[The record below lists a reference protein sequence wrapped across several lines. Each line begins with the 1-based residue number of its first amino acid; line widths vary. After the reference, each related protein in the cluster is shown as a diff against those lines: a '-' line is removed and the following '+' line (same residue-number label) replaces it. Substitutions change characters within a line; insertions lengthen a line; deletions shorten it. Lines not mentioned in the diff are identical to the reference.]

1 MAKPPKIPKPSASP
15 LRSSSTAGAP
25 PPTQGAKIPKPS
37 SSPLRS
43 SSTGAQQPTQDKYIV
58 PIMSVAGNSSNL
70 CSSRVGER
78 DKNSTA
84 KLLLSAAGEMLVNPD
99 NAGLSLTDLKL
110 QHLRS
115 SVKAFLDEYI
125 ASEDL
130 DLGSQKEHV
139 ELDGFPY
146 VDWTDLRGIALYS
159 LHVFFKTA
167 VETISQEGYTED
179 AVIHAIRDSALCY
192 QFDGP
197 ITKIADS
204 ARAMLK
210 SGRQVDSPLSENLD
224 MHLHMLG
231 LYVLSCASSLLKKY
245 FPFFAWSDA
254 LWCIMLCDMDI
265 SIAHAFSVDMSSYGN
280 EQSDWLV
287 VNNQNINDPS
297 GSYSCSPSESPGRAA
312 LPQSE
317 QLEQWRAALSQSP
330 ERMWSKVLADYIA
343 IHKSAGRDHVS
354 SSGQDHVSSAGQD
367 HVSSSGQ
374 LEKPSSLAR
383 TVVTHN
389 KKAAKGTSSKRSLKE
404 SRSVMAFLESANS
417 TLAGTSKAAKSLKSS
432 TSFTTMHLSNLSLLK
447 KIDAPTVVSSQPTS
461 SPVNHSSS
469 SSSTGKTVTKRQAQ
483 PGDLVYFSLPPVNH
497 SSSSSSTGKTASKQ
511 QTEPGGLIHFSL
523 PNTPADGFD
532 FEFSH
537 DGMRTS
543 WVPKDRKEEIAL
555 DLIRRLGELKLE
567 VKIWTDWASER
578 LLQSLKRL
586 AIEQPSLALLRK
598 EKETSECGVLTEKLE
613 ETKKSL
619 CDISVELDRVDS
631 LELKLTDEVELS
643 TQKILLQEKLA
654 AERSNLCRLLQNL
667 EQAEG
672 YKYVLEKK
680 LEGGKKMMDEAM
692 KQVDIARNEVE
703 RIKLSARRKS
713 NNVLVNAENEKKRL
727 QASAKELQKHIKGL
741 EFDLARGRPQRLAV
755 LMGPPVLRP
764 DSVEQEREC
773 QMCLDED
780 VSVVFLPCGHQIFC
794 ISCNQLHQDKG
805 VPDCPFCRSPIQ
817 RRICAQ
823 FSDS

>member
-25 PPTQGAKIPKPS
+25 P
-37 SSPLRS
+37 
-43 SSTGAQQPTQDKYIV
+43 PTQDKYIV

>member
-1 MAKPPKIPKPSASP
+1 VA
-15 LRSSSTAGAP
+15 
-25 PPTQGAKIPKPS
+25 
-37 SSPLRS
+37 
-43 SSTGAQQPTQDKYIV
+43 DKYIA
-58 PIMSVAGNSSNL
+58 PIMSAAGNSSNL

-78 DKNSTA
+78 DKSSTA
-84 KLLLSAAGEMLVNPD
+84 KLPPSAAGEMLVNPD

-130 DLGSQKEHV
+130 DLGSEKEHV
-139 ELDGFPY
+139 GSDGFPY
-146 VDWTDLRGIALYS
+146 VDWADLRGIALYS
-159 LHVFFKTA
+159 LHAFFKTA

-231 LYVLSCASSLLKKY
+231 LYVLSCGSSLLKKY
-245 FPFFAWSDA
+245 FPFFTWSDA

-287 VNNQNINDPS
+287 VNNQNVNDPS
-297 GSYSCSPSESPGRAA
+297 GSYSSSPSESPGGAA

-317 QLEQWRAALSQSP
+317 QLEQWRAALAQSP

-343 IHKSAGRDHVS
+343 IHKCAGRDHVS
-354 SSGQDHVSSAGQD
+354 SSGQDHVSSSGQD

-374 LEKPSSLAR
+374 DHVSSSGPGHACSSSQPEKPSSLAR

-404 SRSVMAFLESANS
+404 SRSVMAFLEAANS
-417 TLAGTSKAAKSLKSS
+417 TLTATSKAAKSLKSS

-447 KIDAPTVVSSQPTS
+447 KIDAPTVVSSQPAS
-461 SPVNHSSS
+461 SPANHASS

-483 PGDLVYFSLPPVNH
+483 PGDLVYFSLPPVNN

-511 QTEPGGLIHFSL
+511 QTEPGGLIHLSF

-567 VKIWTDWASER
+567 VKVWTDWASER

-598 EKETSECGVLTEKLE
+598 EKETSECGVLTQKLE

-643 TQKILLQEKLA
+643 KRERDSGKLQEEQSAARLADILRKENASCVKLKSTETEKILLQEKLA
-654 AERSNLCRLLQNL
+654 AEKSNLCRLLKNL

-672 YKYVLEKK
+672 YKYVLEVCQFHSC
-680 LEGGKKMMDEAM
+680 L
-692 KQVDIARNEVE
+692 
-703 RIKLSARRKS
+703 
-713 NNVLVNAENEKKRL
+713 L
-727 QASAKELQKHIKGL
+727 QI
-741 EFDLARGRPQRLAV
+741 
-755 LMGPPVLRP
+755 
-764 DSVEQEREC
+764 
-773 QMCLDED
+773 
-780 VSVVFLPCGHQIFC
+780 
-794 ISCNQLHQDKG
+794 
-805 VPDCPFCRSPIQ
+805 
-817 RRICAQ
+817 
-823 FSDS
+823 